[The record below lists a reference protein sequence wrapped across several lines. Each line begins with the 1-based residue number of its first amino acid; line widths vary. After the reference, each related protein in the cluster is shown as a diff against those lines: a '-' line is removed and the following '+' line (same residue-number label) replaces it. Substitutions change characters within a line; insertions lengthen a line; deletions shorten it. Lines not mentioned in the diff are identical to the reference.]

1 MCFRRMNELK
11 GGNREGKR
19 RKNFECC
26 TMTANQH
33 RRRMTLCLI
42 YVYTSESILF
52 FCSFWTLPS
61 LFFVVFFWLHR
72 FFFCVV
78 FILRFHEQFTSL
90 LMMLHVSR
98 ACYCCKIVNIW
109 ARSEACFRRAIKQ
122 IAAQHAAKFF
132 PTFIE
137 FPQWILKF
145 FSFIL
150 IHTTTT
156 QTWNYE
162 WTQFLINQ

>member
-72 FFFCVV
+72 FFCVV

-109 ARSEACFRRAIKQ
+109 ARSEACFRCAIKQ